1 MYDLGG
7 RVLLMQ
13 DANMRTTDDDGNLV
27 GGYWIMSDYDAL
39 GRLVSRHMC
48 HTASAAT
55 RADYQAVADAGTPLA
70 LPRTVLLAAYRYDR
84 PFGYE
89 YRRLAVEDDRWL
101 YVYAGR
107 ETVWSGVSDAAEA
120 FLGAGGTIKSEF
132 LIGSFLTPSGRPFLA
147 YLVPSEYA
155 DVAERL
161 AQAYDD
167 CELSSVPPSDRL
179 LEAVVTL
186 VRGTFAYEPVEG
198 ICTASDC
205 DYRTRGLKTH
215 ETLAVVSEG
224 MKTSGAFVGRWFY
237 YDHLG
242 RVIQVVE
249 RNVHGSIS
257 RYSMKYDFMGRLVLS
272 EERHSWSDRWEK
284 SDTKRTAYMYDA
296 HGRLLAETVVLN
308 GLEGSVSYGYDD
320 LGRLS
325 SRTAGSGGTHVTT
338 HYAYDI
344 RGRLT
349 GLEAPGL
356 YSQEMTY
363 SSGGNIGRIVT
374 GSQVFGREGV
384 VHTYGYDGHNRLCQA
399 TRVQQSDRVTYTM
412 NYDGNGNI
420 LAHQRTASPNSA
432 EIRRYTYSGNRLA
445 SMTRSVSG
453 TSGTSDNYVFGYDLN
468 GNLTFNPERPMQFRY
483 NYLNL
488 TDSIVWPEG
497 GCRYSWL
504 SDGSRASAAGFGSEG
519 GKGRDYLG
527 SLIYDYNQSQ
537 LELSTE
543 FSGGRLVSGPSG
555 DSVLLYVQDHLGSVR
570 VVLADGRPAA
580 YNEYAPFGESETA
593 YSTDVFQGQRLAPQY
608 NRFRYNGKEEFPQP
622 GSDLLDYG
630 ARLYDPV
637 LCRWNAIDPLAEKYC
652 SLSDYAY
659 CGNNPVIFVDPNGQE
674 IRISVI
680 SAGGGSS
687 YVSYVANMSPAM
699 GIDSVGGRFINAL
712 NAAYNSGG
720 NEMIDR
726 LLRSHNVY
734 TLVLGPYPGME
745 GVGVFVSN
753 GAGGEIWIPLT
764 NRRGEYDMSYIVYLL
779 SHELTHAVQYDYGQG
794 KPSIYNEVEAY
805 FMGDVI
811 ASIWATEHSEGFG
824 SGAGDGMTE
833 INAEGEEVLTKAGR
847 RYQEA
852 FQRLQTNGYSS
863 EDFMQAVQYFKLG
876 STRNMSGMYNNL
888 DTMPQ
893 VSRRLLSILRIY
905 YRTQLKNRLPNLM
918 DLYCY

>member
-1 MYDLGG
+1 
-7 RVLLMQ
+7 
-13 DANMRTTDDDGNLV
+13 
-27 GGYWIMSDYDAL
+27 
-39 GRLVSRHMC
+39 
-48 HTASAAT
+48 
-55 RADYQAVADAGTPLA
+55 
-70 LPRTVLLAAYRYDR
+70 
-84 PFGYE
+84 
-89 YRRLAVEDDRWL
+89 
-101 YVYAGR
+101 
-107 ETVWSGVSDAAEA
+107 
-120 FLGAGGTIKSEF
+120 
-132 LIGSFLTPSGRPFLA
+132 
-147 YLVPSEYA
+147 
-155 DVAERL
+155 
-161 AQAYDD
+161 
-167 CELSSVPPSDRL
+167 
-179 LEAVVTL
+179 
-186 VRGTFAYEPVEG
+186 
-198 ICTASDC
+198 
-205 DYRTRGLKTH
+205 
-215 ETLAVVSEG
+215 

-237 YDHLG
+237 YDRLG

-249 RNVHGSIS
+249 RNVHGSLS

-272 EERHSWSDRWEK
+272 EECHSWSDRWEK
-284 SDTKRTAYMYDA
+284 SDTKRTAYTYDA

-320 LGRLS
+320 LGRLAS
-325 SRTAGSGGTHVTT
+325 KTVGSGGTHVTT

-399 TRVQQSDRVTYTM
+399 TRVQQNDRVTYTM

-652 SLSDYAY
+652 SLSGYAY

-674 IRISVI
+674 IRIRWVLSIPFFI
-680 SAGGGSS
+680 SCIRQQ
-687 YVSYVANMSPAM
+687 N
-699 GIDSVGGRFINAL
+699 
-712 NAAYNSGG
+712 
-720 NEMIDR
+720 
-726 LLRSHNVY
+726 
-734 TLVLGPYPGME
+734 
-745 GVGVFVSN
+745 
-753 GAGGEIWIPLT
+753 PLT
-764 NRRGEYDMSYIVYLL
+764 VLSKIILRKVKQFNLPPKKMRDFCIFEDTPRLFLLGNRQF
-779 SHELTHAVQYDYGQG
+779 T
-794 KPSIYNEVEAY
+794 
-805 FMGDVI
+805 FI
-811 ASIWATEHSEGFG
+811 AH
-824 SGAGDGMTE
+824 
-833 INAEGEEVLTKAGR
+833 
-847 RYQEA
+847 
-852 FQRLQTNGYSS
+852 
-863 EDFMQAVQYFKLG
+863 
-876 STRNMSGMYNNL
+876 NL
-888 DTMPQ
+888 DVAEDVVGQMCH
-893 VSRRLLSILRIY
+893 RHIRLCPYNPYCPDNKAVHTLLFKTEYVLDKATGLGLAPVLSLLFFCQRMIPTAFLADYRIHAM
-905 YRTQLKNRLPNLM
+905 LLHG
-918 DLYCY
+918 

>member
-1 MYDLGG
+1 
-7 RVLLMQ
+7 
-13 DANMRTTDDDGNLV
+13 
-27 GGYWIMSDYDAL
+27 MSDYDAL
-39 GRLVSRHMC
+39 GRLVSRYMC
-48 HTASAAT
+48 HTVSAAT

-120 FLGAGGTIKSEF
+120 FLGAGGAIKSEF

-147 YLVPSEYA
+147 YYVPSEYA

-161 AQAYDD
+161 VQAYDD

-237 YDHLG
+237 YDRLG
-242 RVIQVVE
+242 RGIQVVE
-249 RNVHGSIS
+249 RNVHGSLS

-272 EERHSWSDRWEK
+272 EECHSWSDRWEK
-284 SDTKRTAYMYDA
+284 SDTKRTAYTYDA

-320 LGRLS
+320 LGRLAS
-325 SRTAGSGGTHVTT
+325 KTVRSGGTHVTT

-399 TRVQQSDRVTYTM
+399 TRVQQNDRVTYTM

-630 ARLYDPV
+630 ARLYDSV

-652 SLSDYAY
+652 FLSGYAY
-659 CGNNPVIFVDPNGQE
+659 CGNNPV
-674 IRISVI
+674 
-680 SAGGGSS
+680 
-687 YVSYVANMSPAM
+687 
-699 GIDSVGGRFINAL
+699 RFIDPYGLTIAEGSLQEFGRLRQTIRDKLNSWIALKQQYINAFY
-712 NAAYNSGG
+712 AHGNSGEPNTSYFDMMIQSVQRSLALMDIIEMSTRIYELNFSEG
-720 NEMIDR
+720 NTG
-726 LLRSHNVY
+726 
-734 TLVLGPYPGME
+734 TLKHTPNTRHFTLTYGNDAL
-745 GVGVFVSN
+745 FV
-753 GAGGEIWIPLT
+753 
-764 NRRGEYDMSYIVYLL
+764 
-779 SHELTHAVQYDYGQG
+779 HELTHAGQLENGDIGFTMGAEKAMLIDVFDEVAAYAAQFAFSPISVENLNPDMPIFMMNDITVEWLLTLTDFSTGNYLYNPEFNTSVSMVPVDVNMTWNELLRAYPYVNLGQY
-794 KPSIYNEVEAY
+794 
-805 FMGDVI
+805 GDWGNTAIKDVL
-811 ASIWATEHSEGFG
+811 H
-824 SGAGDGMTE
+824 
-833 INAEGEEVLTKAGR
+833 EELVW
-847 RYQEA
+847 
-852 FQRLQTNGYSS
+852 
-863 EDFMQAVQYFKLG
+863 
-876 STRNMSGMYNNL
+876 
-888 DTMPQ
+888 
-893 VSRRLLSILRIY
+893 
-905 YRTQLKNRLPNLM
+905 
-918 DLYCY
+918 

>member
-1 MYDLGG
+1 
-7 RVLLMQ
+7 
-13 DANMRTTDDDGNLV
+13 
-27 GGYWIMSDYDAL
+27 MSDYDAL

-55 RADYQAVADAGTPLA
+55 RADYQAAADAGTPIA

-89 YRRLAVEDDRWL
+89 YRRLAVEDDRW

-107 ETVWSGVSDAAEA
+107 ETVWEEVSDTAEA
-120 FLGAGGTIKSEF
+120 FLDAGGTIKSEF
-132 LIGSFLTPSGRPFLA
+132 LIGSFLTPSDRPFLA

-237 YDHLG
+237 YDRLG

-257 RYSMKYDFMGRLVLS
+257 RYSMKYDFMERLVLS
-272 EERHSWSDRWEK
+272 EERHSWSDRWER
-284 SDTKRTAYMYDA
+284 SDTKRTAYTYDA
-296 HGRLLAETVVLN
+296 HGRLLTETVVLN

-320 LGRLS
+320 LGRLVS
-325 SRTAGSGGTHVTT
+325 KTVGSGGTHVTT

-412 NYDGNGNI
+412 NYDGNGNL

-453 TSGTSDNYVFGYDLN
+453 TSGTSGNYVFNYDLN

-527 SLIYDYNQSQ
+527 SLIYDCNQSQ

-652 SLSDYAY
+652 SLSGYAY

-833 INAEGEEVLTKAGR
+833 INAEGEEVLTEAGR

>member
-1 MYDLGG
+1 
-7 RVLLMQ
+7 
-13 DANMRTTDDDGNLV
+13 MRTTDDDGNLV
-27 GGYWIMSDYDAL
+27 GGYWVMSDYDAL
-39 GRLVSRHMC
+39 GRLVSRYMC
-48 HTASAAT
+48 HTVSAAT

-120 FLGAGGTIKSEF
+120 FLGAGGAIKSEF

-147 YLVPSEYA
+147 YYVPSEYA

-161 AQAYDD
+161 VQAYDD

-237 YDHLG
+237 YDRLG

-249 RNVHGSIS
+249 RNVHGSLS

-272 EERHSWSDRWEK
+272 EECHSWSDRWEK
-284 SDTKRTAYMYDA
+284 SDTKRTAYTYDA

-320 LGRLS
+320 LGRLAS
-325 SRTAGSGGTHVTT
+325 KTVRSGGTHVTT

-399 TRVQQSDRVTYTM
+399 TRVQQNDRVTYTM

-630 ARLYDPV
+630 ARLYDSV

-652 SLSDYAY
+652 FLSGYAY
-659 CGNNPVIFVDPNGQE
+659 CGNNPV
-674 IRISVI
+674 
-680 SAGGGSS
+680 
-687 YVSYVANMSPAM
+687 
-699 GIDSVGGRFINAL
+699 RFIDPYGLTIAEGSLQEFGRLRQTIRDKLNSWIALKQQYINAFY
-712 NAAYNSGG
+712 AQGNSGEPNTSYFDMMIQSVQRSLALMDIIEMSTRIYELNFSEG
-720 NEMIDR
+720 NTG
-726 LLRSHNVY
+726 
-734 TLVLGPYPGME
+734 TLKHTPNTRHFTLTYGNDAL
-745 GVGVFVSN
+745 FV
-753 GAGGEIWIPLT
+753 
-764 NRRGEYDMSYIVYLL
+764 
-779 SHELTHAVQYDYGQG
+779 HELTHAGQLENGDIGFTMGAEKAILIDVFDEVAAYAAQFAFSPISVENLNPDMPIFMMNDITVEWLLTLTDFSTGNYLYNPEFNTSVSMVPVDVNMTWNELLRAYPYVNLGQY
-794 KPSIYNEVEAY
+794 
-805 FMGDVI
+805 GDWGNTAIKDVL
-811 ASIWATEHSEGFG
+811 H
-824 SGAGDGMTE
+824 
-833 INAEGEEVLTKAGR
+833 EELVW
-847 RYQEA
+847 
-852 FQRLQTNGYSS
+852 
-863 EDFMQAVQYFKLG
+863 
-876 STRNMSGMYNNL
+876 
-888 DTMPQ
+888 
-893 VSRRLLSILRIY
+893 
-905 YRTQLKNRLPNLM
+905 
-918 DLYCY
+918 